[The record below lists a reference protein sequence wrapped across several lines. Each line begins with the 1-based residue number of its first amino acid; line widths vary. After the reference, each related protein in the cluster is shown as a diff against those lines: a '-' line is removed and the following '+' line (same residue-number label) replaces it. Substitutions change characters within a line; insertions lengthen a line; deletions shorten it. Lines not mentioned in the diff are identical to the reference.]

1 MLNFL
6 LTQTILFILCY
17 ALCRATVVSEERSI
31 LPLIKTIFASEE
43 RSIIAFN
50 YTPAHRL
57 CEGPI
62 AGIMLALLQLRF
74 SLSARRKMPPF
85 SI

>member
-17 ALCRATVVSEERSI
+17 ALSTVVSEERSI
-31 LPLIKTIFASEE
+31 LPLIKTIFVSEE

-50 YTPAHRL
+50 CTPAHRL

-62 AGIMLALLQLRF
+62 TGIILALLQLRF
-74 SLSARRKMPPF
+74 SLSVRRKMPPF

>member
-1 MLNFL
+1 MLFL
-6 LTQTILFILCY
+6 QLFVKNE
-17 ALCRATVVSEERSI
+17 AFDSSND
-31 LPLIKTIFASEE
+31 KKIFVSEE

-62 AGIMLALLQLRF
+62 TGIILALLQLRF
-74 SLSARRKMPPF
+74 SLYVRREMPLF
-85 SI
+85 SV